1 MLKFVEKT
9 QSIMVFNIMLLSS
22 DKSDIFNFDFYDTI
36 IETIILEGVMN
47 SFFSALAGAT
57 GGLIGVISAFLI
69 SKILSREERFLII
82 EEKVELAIIKAEEYK
97 QLLGESNMELFVEE
111 SREKGINNSIINI
124 LSESELNILGESKN
138 IISNLFSCYFSKY
151 DDFNAVSKLINKKRE
166 ELKELDRDALYSEI
180 CKTQKGNYNP
190 YAPYNFSEELNSN
203 DSEDIFE
210 KYRIKISGFK
220 KTNEFLS
227 KKTNA
232 FSKEKKQINFFMI
245 IVSLFFIVG
254 IIYPLS
260 FLKYSEN
267 TELDYSFNNNF
278 FYELN
283 SMSGIILF
291 IISIIFLSFIARMSH
306 INNKLYFSE
315 EKLEEFNQIYTFE
328 YYSIY
333 LKNYEDNQIR
343 IKEEDDD

>member
-1 MLKFVEKT
+1 
-9 QSIMVFNIMLLSS
+9 
-22 DKSDIFNFDFYDTI
+22 
-36 IETIILEGVMN
+36 MN

-97 QLLGESNMELFVEE
+97 QLLGESNMELYVKE
-111 SREKGINNSIINI
+111 SRKKGINNSVKDILDGLNINI
-124 LSESELNILGESKN
+124 LSESKN
-138 IISNLFSCYFSKY
+138 IINDLFSCYFLKY
-151 DDFNAVSKLINKKRE
+151 DDFNEVSKLINKKRE
-166 ELKELDRDALYSEI
+166 ELKKLDTDALYSEI
-180 CKTQKGNYNP
+180 SKTQKRNHNP
-190 YAPYNFSEELNSN
+190 HAPEIPLEKFNRN
-203 DSEDIFE
+203 DSQDIFE
-210 KYRIKISGFK
+210 KYRIEISGFI

-227 KKTNA
+227 KKTNG
-232 FSKEKKQINFFMI
+232 FSEEKKQINFFMI

-267 TELDYSFNNNF
+267 TELDYSFNNF

-291 IISIIFLSFIARMSH
+291 IVGIIFLSFIVRMSR
-306 INNKLYFSE
+306 INNKLYFPK

-343 IKEEDDD
+343 IKEVEGED